1 MEREQDNQRHFW
13 HELSDGWR
21 FTRRHPAFVIR
32 AGAVM
37 GVLSLAAIFLAAAS
51 LAAFL
56 YVSRSVPSGD
66 PRTLYFRTG
75 LLMIAALCV
84 RFPVY
89 SAALMA
95 QRWYCFRV
103 LRKSPRMVEPNTD
116 DNLSWSDR
124 IVAFVCFLLAG
135 SIAIN
140 YVDLEFFSFDDAP
153 RSMQRTAKKL
163 RALAE
168 LFPGWHRPAAAMVAF
183 FSASALCIDA
193 YVQIAKRFRR
203 RVEVRKTCSPGDETT
218 SMTPSD
224 AG

>member
-1 MEREQDNQRHFW
+1 M
-13 HELSDGWR
+13 
-21 FTRRHPAFVIR
+21 
-32 AGAVM
+32 GA
-37 GVLSLAAIFLAAAS
+37 LSLAAIFLAAAS

-89 SAALMA
+89 SAVLMG

-203 RVEVRKTCSPGDETT
+203 RVEVRKTCNPGDETT